1 MFLVAAM
8 LWGFAFTAQKAADA
22 LAAFTVGS
30 VRNIFA
36 TVFLLL
42 VIPLLDKI
50 TKNGRKLISKS
61 RLPDFNKWELIG
73 GAICGTIL
81 TIASAFQQSGLGDG
95 TDAGKA
101 AFITALYV
109 LIVPIMYQLI
119 GKRSPLTVWISV
131 AIAIVGFYLLC
142 IKEDFTILP
151 SDALVLICAFIFA
164 LHIIAID
171 RFSPRCDGVRMSCIQ
186 FFTAFIL
193 NTILALIF
201 ESPISFE
208 TIGAC
213 LPSLLYLGICSSG
226 IAYTLQIVGQ
236 ANVNPAVASI
246 ILSLESVFGVVGG
259 AIILGEIM
267 TPREYIGCAIVF
279 CAVILSQFDLISIIK
294 DKISKKASK

>member
-61 RLPDFNKWELIG
+61 RRPDFNKWELIG